1 MIRVNLVKE
10 RPRPVESRVVFD
22 EAKKIALGGSLIL
35 LLAAAYVGWN
45 FWSLGETKAQVERD
59 IEAARVEEQRLNQVI
74 SEVRAFEARRTQLEQ
89 RVALIEELRRGQTAP
104 VHILDQVSRSLPD
117 MVWLTKMSQS
127 NYDLTLEGNC
137 LTLTSLSDF
146 VGALEHSRYFARPVE
161 ILNSEVVAATPTT
174 PELIKFQ
181 VKATFQMAGLKSTAA
196 PAAAGAPG
204 APAVPPATKGAG
216 RG

>member
-1 MIRVNLVKE
+1 VIRVNLVKE

-35 LLAAAYVGWN
+35 LLAFAYVGWHY
-45 FWSLGETKAQVERD
+45 WSMDQARQQVERD

-74 SEVRAFEARRTQLEQ
+74 SEVRAFEARRAQLEQ

-117 MVWLTKMSQS
+117 MVWLTRMSQT

-137 LTLTSLSDF
+137 LSLTALSDF

-161 ILNSEVVAATPTT
+161 ILNSEVVPATQNT

-196 PAAAGAPG
+196 PAAAPG
-204 APAVPPATKGAG
+204 AAVPPAAKGAG